1 MTDGPVL
8 ILGGTAEARAVA
20 GLLHAEGIPV
30 TTSLAGRVQNPA
42 LPVGEVRIGGFG
54 GVDGLVRWLGSHRA
68 AAVVDATHPFAQKIS
83 ANAVQAT
90 AVTGIPMLSVR
101 RHPWTPQPGDQWI
114 DVPDIVGAADVVA
127 DLSAQ
132 RPGLKV
138 FLTTGRQD
146 VHVFSHIADAW
157 FLIRLVDPPDHDVP
171 PHSAIMRSRG
181 PYTLA
186 GERELLR
193 KNGIDVI
200 VTKNSGGEL
209 VRAKLEAARE
219 LSLPVVM
226 VARPAAGGNGLLVHT
241 ATEAAQWVGE
251 LVP

>member
-1 MTDGPVL
+1 MSSRTVL

-20 GLLHAEGIPV
+20 GMLHARGVPV
-30 TTSLAGRVQNPA
+30 ITSLAGRILNPA

-54 GVDGLVRWLGSHRA
+54 GVDGLVGWLENHRVC
-68 AAVVDATHPFAQKIS
+68 AVVDATHPFAQRIS
-83 ANAVQAT
+83 ANAAQSADI
-90 AVTGIPMLSVR
+90 TGIPMLTLR
-101 RHPWTPQPGDQWI
+101 RHPWEPQPGDQWI
-114 DVPDIVGAADVVA
+114 DVPDVTGAANAVA
-127 DLSAQ
+127 ALSSQ
-132 RPGLKV
+132 RPDFKV

-146 VHVFSHIADAW
+146 VHVFSHIAEAW
-157 FLIRLVDPPDHDVP
+157 FLIRLVDPPEREVP
-171 PHSAIMRSRG
+171 PRCTIMRSRG

-193 KNGIDVI
+193 DNDIDVV

-209 VRAKLEAARE
+209 VRAKLDAARE
-219 LSLPVVM
+219 LSLPVIM
-226 VARPAAGGNGLLVHT
+226 VARPVTGGNGVLVHT